1 MRRILTLIL
10 FFFSLK
16 SFSQSTF
23 VKTFGNIHSDM
34 GTSLVESFDKGIIL
48 AVASSTNTINLQAV
62 LVKTDVNGVLQWS
75 KNKQVGNYSYPQT
88 VIETRDSG
96 ILVFGSANYNP
107 TLNGNDDFLFLLK
120 TDSAGND
127 LWSKEYRFSA
137 NDRPIKLIKSAAGGY
152 IMCSIGDYN
161 RSSVYPKAQIVRLEE
176 DGSIRWSKRME
187 LPYGIHPWS
196 IVETI
201 DGNICMAGNAVGYNA
216 IFFNDVA
223 VCYMDSTG
231 NEIWSKIFQTYY
243 DDECNVIT
251 TNSSGDLFI
260 SGRAYYI
267 AREWD
272 TFHLK
277 LDRNGNIQFQKL
289 YDAGTSNGEIMRT
302 GIAYDDG
309 STLLLGDVGG
319 WDERDIVMMRI
330 NSDGSI
336 RWSRRYPFSPNF
348 TNYPYDIIQTTDQAF
363 VYTGDIRPPAY
374 YRDAA
379 LIRTTEI
386 GEITCYLDTISFT
399 SYPDTFIEI
408 TPAFTF
414 SDNIILPI
422 DSLVNEPVNLIT
434 DKTACQQIF
443 PVPNF
448 TFAED
453 TICTSQCVSFTDLSL
468 NQPTSWY
475 WTFSNADT
483 SFSILQNPREI
494 CFPSKGKF
502 NVTLSVT
509 NSDGSASITK
519 EITVG
524 SECPVV
530 PFVIPNVFTPNGD
543 GKNDIF
549 EIENL
554 PLTAKLSI
562 YNRWGIQM
570 FISGNKKRF
579 WTGFDEKGTK
589 ASDGVYYYVVNDSGT
604 IYKGSIQLIGSD

>member
-1 MRRILTLIL
+1 MKRILTLIL
-10 FFFSLK
+10 FFFSFK

-48 AVASSTNTINLQAV
+48 AVASSTNTINLQAC
-62 LVKTDVNGVLQWS
+62 LVKTDVNGALQWS

-96 ILVFGSANYNP
+96 ILIFGSANYNP

-127 LWSKEYRFSA
+127 LWSKEYRLSA
-137 NDRPIKLIKSAAGGY
+137 NDRPVKLLKAASGGF

-161 RSSVYPKAQIVRLEE
+161 LGSYSKANIVRLEE
-176 DGSIRWSKRME
+176 DGSIRWSKSLF

-196 IVETI
+196 IVESI
-201 DGNICMAGNAVGYNA
+201 DGNICIAGNCVGYSP
-216 IFFNDVA
+216 IFFYDIA
-223 VCYMDSTG
+223 VCYLDSSC
-231 NEIWSKIFQTYY
+231 NEIWSKVFQTYY
-243 DDECNVIT
+243 DDECNVLT
-251 TNSSGDLFI
+251 TNSAGELFI
-260 SGRAYYI
+260 SGRAYSI

-272 TFHLK
+272 VFHLK
-277 LDRNGNIQFQKL
+277 LDKTGIIQYQKL
-289 YDAGTSNGEIMRT
+289 YDAGTSNGEVMRT

-319 WDERDIVMMRI
+319 WDERDIAMMRI

-348 TNYPYDIIQTTDQAF
+348 TNYPYDIIKTSDQAF

-379 LIRTTEI
+379 LIRTTNL
-386 GEITCYLDTISFT
+386 GEITCYLDTVSFT
-399 SYPDTFIEI
+399 AYQDTLTEI
-408 TPAFTF
+408 IPTLLITNNN
-414 SDNIILPI
+414 SVPI
-422 DSLVNEPVNLIT
+422 DSLINEPLNLIT

-443 PVPNF
+443 PIPNF
-448 TFAED
+448 TFTED

-468 NQPTSWY
+468 NQPISWY
-475 WTFSNADT
+475 WTFSNADST
-483 SFSILQNPREI
+483 FSILQNPENI
-494 CFPSKGKF
+494 CFPSRGKF
-502 NVTLSVT
+502 NVTLAVT

-530 PFVIPNVFTPNGD
+530 PYVIPNVFTPDGD

-554 PLTAKLSI
+554 PVTAKISI
-562 YNRWGIQM
+562 FNRWGIQM
-570 FISGNKKRF
+570 FSSGTKKRF

-589 ASDGVYYYVVNDSGT
+589 ASDGVYYYVVNDSG
-604 IYKGSIQLIGSD
+604 IVYKGTIQLIGAN